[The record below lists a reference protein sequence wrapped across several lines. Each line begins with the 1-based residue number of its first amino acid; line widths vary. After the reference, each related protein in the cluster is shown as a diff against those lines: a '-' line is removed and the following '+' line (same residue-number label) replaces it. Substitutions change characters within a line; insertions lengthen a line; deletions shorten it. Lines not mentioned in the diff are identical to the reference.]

1 MTRLLMVAL
10 ASCALLVAPRSAA
23 EEPFEIAWEIDVPV
37 VVAGFALGG
46 SLQLMKEELVTT
58 RCSPSCVDAHV
69 NALDRTTLG
78 TYSEGAA
85 VAGDVLVGINLG
97 LPLLLGAID
106 NLSSDRPAAGLVR
119 DTLILAETSA
129 ITVAIHQLTAF
140 AAQRPRPY
148 TYNTALDPS
157 LLSSANSYLSFY
169 SGHTANSFAMASAY
183 SYMFTVRHPSS
194 RWTPAVWALTHGL
207 AALEGYG
214 RVASGFHFWTDVL
227 VGAAIGSTV
236 GLVVPWLHRR
246 AGSVRRAWY
255 LVPMVSGNSAGAALS
270 FSQ

>member
-1 MTRLLMVAL
+1 MAAL
-10 ASCALLVAPRSAA
+10 ASCAVLVAPRSAA
-23 EEPFEIAWEIDVPV
+23 EEPFEVTWEIDVPV

-58 RCSPSCVDAHV
+58 RCSPHCVDAHV
-69 NALDRTTLG
+69 NALDRTTVG
-78 TYSEGAA
+78 QYSKGAA
-85 VAGDVLVGINLG
+85 IAGDVVVGINLG

-106 NLSSDRPAAGLVR
+106 TLSSDRSAAALVR

-129 ITVAIHQLTAF
+129 ITVAIHQMTAF
-140 AAQRPRPY
+140 TSQRPRPY
-148 TYNTALDPS
+148 AYNPNLDPS

-194 RWTPAVWALTHGL
+194 HWTPAVWTLTHGL
-207 AALEGYG
+207 AAFEGYT
-214 RVASGFHFWTDVL
+214 RVTSGFHFWTDVL
-227 VGAAIGSTV
+227 VGAAMGSTV

-255 LVPMVSGNSAGAALS
+255 LLPMVSGDSAGAALS
-270 FSQ
+270 YSQ